1 MLGRDHTH
9 THTKKNRVSHR
20 NSHLVCE
27 YTVHELHQSSPL
39 YFWWSL
45 CTLCLHACQATVTAS
60 HSGPCCCVCVT
71 SFERKLTPLFVESAH
86 ALWASFS
93 FRLWFKWRKLSVLLP
108 KFKGELY
115 RVLFIRLK
123 TMHHTE
129 EHLTLCIM

>member
-1 MLGRDHTH
+1 MLGKRHTN
-9 THTKKNRVSHR
+9 TKTKTRVSHG

-27 YTVHELHQSSPL
+27 YTVHELHQSSTL

-60 HSGPCCCVCVT
+60 HSVLCCCVCVT
-71 SFERKLTPLFVESAH
+71 SFELRLTPLFVESAH

-93 FRLWFKWRKLSVLLP
+93 FRLWFTWRKLSVLLP
-108 KFKGELY
+108 KFKGELH

-129 EHLTLCIM
+129 EH